1 MSLLGDQLMVHS
13 LGLVQL
19 KYLNVI
25 RDDLLDH
32 RVAIA
37 GYVEREDSLPSSV
50 AGHELNQ
57 SMWGKTGQKSS
68 YMFILLP
75 GESQCSGNLG
85 FGNHHDTM
93 PFFCMERAILGH
105 FPLWGGIYFFF
116 FPTCL

>member
-1 MSLLGDQLMVHS
+1 MSLLGDQLVVHS
-13 LGLVQL
+13 PGLVQF

-25 RDDLLDH
+25 RDALLDH

-37 GYVEREDSLPSSV
+37 GYVEREGSRPSSV

-57 SMWGKTGQKSS
+57 STWGRTGKKSS

-75 GESQCSGNLG
+75 GESQCLGNPG
-85 FGNHHDTM
+85 FGNHHNTM

-105 FPLWGGIYFFF
+105 FPL
-116 FPTCL
+116 